1 MACTPLDTGCPQSFQ
16 RLHFPDLG
24 SHQAGSAGAVAPTRA
39 LLPHQS
45 RCCHLSREAVNP
57 ATCGSEWE
65 PRRSFPE
72 QDGGQLGAP
81 AVRWCRWARTSQRPH
96 VLVSK
101 CLRARLVWAG
111 QRAPCALHSSSPGGD
126 PQATCNSPGGGLR
139 PTSAPPGSAWH
150 VPSLLWASAA
160 PTVRRAAG
168 LHGGL
173 ALLWPGT
180 LGGAGARLQRGV
192 GIKRLDPRVL
202 GRKLAMEDGAGQAW
216 GRGAGWAWRRAQWTA
231 GRPCVPEWT
240 TGLAA

>member
-1 MACTPLDTGCPQSFQ
+1 MGAETVLPRAGRGAAGGPGCEVVSVG
-16 RLHFPDLG
+16 LHLTET
-24 SHQAGSAGAVAPTRA
+24 TRA
-39 LLPHQS
+39 GD
-45 RCCHLSREAVNP
+45 E
-57 ATCGSEWE
+57 
-65 PRRSFPE
+65 
-72 QDGGQLGAP
+72 
-81 AVRWCRWARTSQRPH
+81 
-96 VLVSK
+96 

-111 QRAPCALHSSSPGGD
+111 QRALCALHSSSPGGD